1 MLTAYLWD
9 GVEGSSGHKEL
20 VLSPAQHGTHTG
32 KQSIQHLWVVGR
44 QNPLP
49 QLSRLAWDQLGMEH
63 LKFVY
68 LGASGKEEQHLTLMQ
83 GENHCVAV
91 KRKTEVAL
99 GKRVNICHSFRKQQ
113 DRTCRLAKC
122 LSKVPGGE
130 GINVLSGTRSN
141 FPSHC
146 GKLTVALTCS
156 VIVINI

>member
-1 MLTAYLWD
+1 
-9 GVEGSSGHKEL
+9 
-20 VLSPAQHGTHTG
+20 
-32 KQSIQHLWVVGR
+32 
-44 QNPLP
+44 
-49 QLSRLAWDQLGMEH
+49 MEH

-83 GENHCVAV
+83 GKNHCMAV

-99 GKRVNICHSFRKQQ
+99 GKQENVCHSFRKQQ
-113 DRTCRLAKC
+113 DKTCRLSKC

-130 GINVLSGTRSN
+130 GINVLSATCSD

-146 GKLTVALTCS
+146 GKLTVVMTCF